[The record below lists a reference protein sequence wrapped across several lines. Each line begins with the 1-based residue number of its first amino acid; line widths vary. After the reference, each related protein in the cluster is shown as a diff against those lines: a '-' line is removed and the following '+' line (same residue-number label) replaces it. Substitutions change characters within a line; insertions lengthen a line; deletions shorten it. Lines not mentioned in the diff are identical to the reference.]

1 MKLVHMASGLA
12 VAIALA
18 ACADKSADIQTPAPA
33 ANTSISA
40 TQQPA
45 IQQPNVSGT
54 VWIRQKVA
62 LPPDAVLTVTL
73 SDASLA
79 DAPSKVL
86 AQKAVRT
93 EGKQSPFS
101 FVLPFNPADV
111 QPNARILLS
120 AAITVNDKL
129 VFITDTV
136 QPVINQGG
144 TKADL
149 TLVPVQQTAV
159 PVQASGGATTT
170 VPSTSPTQ
178 VNPSSSS
185 YAIFSAVNPLRPER
199 VSSSSDN
206 AASRFAR
213 FPIPSHLLPVMPVVD
228 AVNPVRLAKLC
239 RGD

>member
-149 TLVPVQQTAV
+149 TLVYFGKRETYA
-159 PVQASGGATTT
+159 VQASGGATTT

-178 VNPSSSS
+178 VNPSS
-185 YAIFSAVNPLRPER
+185 AVPAPTQY
-199 VSSSSDN
+199 
-206 AASRFAR
+206 
-213 FPIPSHLLPVMPVVD
+213 
-228 AVNPVRLAKLC
+228 
-239 RGD
+239 

>member
-178 VNPSSSS
+178 VNPSS
-185 YAIFSAVNPLRPER
+185 AVPP
-199 VSSSSDN
+199 
-206 AASRFAR
+206 
-213 FPIPSHLLPVMPVVD
+213 PTQY
-228 AVNPVRLAKLC
+228 
-239 RGD
+239 

>member
-111 QPNARILLS
+111 QPSARILLS

-159 PVQASGGATTT
+159 PVQAFDFTNSGESVFG
-170 VPSTSPTQ
+170 
-178 VNPSSSS
+178 SSSS
-185 YAIFSAVNPLRPER
+185 YAILSDVNPLRPER

-213 FPIPSHLLPVMPVVD
+213 FPIPSHLLPVMPVAD

>member
-1 MKLVHMASGLA
+1 MKLVHMVSGLA
-12 VAIALA
+12 VAVALA
-18 ACADKSADIQTPAPA
+18 ACADRSADIQTPAPDP
-33 ANTSISA
+33 NTSGVA
-40 TQQPA
+40 TQST

-86 AQKAVRT
+86 SQKAVRT

-101 FVLPFNPADV
+101 FVLPFNPADI

-120 AAITVNDKL
+120 AAVTINDKL

-159 PVQASGGATTT
+159 PVQASGGAATT

-178 VNPSSSS
+178 VNPSS
-185 YAIFSAVNPLRPER
+185 AVP
-199 VSSSSDN
+199 
-206 AASRFAR
+206 AQTQY
-213 FPIPSHLLPVMPVVD
+213 
-228 AVNPVRLAKLC
+228 
-239 RGD
+239 

>member
-1 MKLVHMASGLA
+1 MKLVHMVSGLA
-12 VAIALA
+12 MAVALA
-18 ACADKSADIQTPAPA
+18 ACAGKSADVQTPAP
-33 ANTSISA
+33 NPSTSGVA
-40 TQQPA
+40 TQPA
-45 IQQPNVSGT
+45 IQQPSVSGT

-86 AQKAVRT
+86 SQQAVRT
-93 EGKQSPFS
+93 EGKQAPFS
-101 FVLPFNPADV
+101 FVLPFNPADI

-136 QPVINQGG
+136 QEVINRGG

-159 PVQASGGATTT
+159 PVQAGSGTTAT
-170 VPSTSPTQ
+170 PSTQ
-178 VNPSSSS
+178 
-185 YAIFSAVNPLRPER
+185 Y
-199 VSSSSDN
+199 
-206 AASRFAR
+206 
-213 FPIPSHLLPVMPVVD
+213 
-228 AVNPVRLAKLC
+228 
-239 RGD
+239 

>member
-79 DAPSKVL
+79 DAPS
-86 AQKAVRT
+86 KAVRT

-178 VNPSSSS
+178 VNPSS
-185 YAIFSAVNPLRPER
+185 AVPAPTQY
-199 VSSSSDN
+199 
-206 AASRFAR
+206 
-213 FPIPSHLLPVMPVVD
+213 
-228 AVNPVRLAKLC
+228 
-239 RGD
+239 